1 LHPSLGPWSV
11 TSSNHPM
18 FTPRLNVNG
27 TPPRI
32 MLTSASLT
40 HAGSQQAEML
50 AKLDGLLKA
59 RKPHGNPT
67 VVYISDA
74 AVGAGFDMEDLFA
87 RFRAELAKIG
97 VFRVIP
103 VELSFVSPMSL
114 PKLLEEADC
123 VYVEMGNTFY
133 LRYHMHTSGLDK
145 VLPPLVRHSGLVY
158 VGASSG
164 AVVAGRSISTAFW
177 KGWDDTGKGQVWDLS
192 RIGYDGL
199 NLLPGG
205 QSVFPHYGAQW
216 TSLVEAK
223 RGELDHGLLVIH
235 DWEVHLAGNSV
246 EQAPLSTGRSQSVG
260 PLARVAE
267 VKREGLV
274 HSGRFIGD
282 RQVHLLGNSVERLPI
297 NKPRSASVFAPRPVA
312 NTGNARQVSVARPF
326 PAVELP
332 TFANSPSKFVP
343 ATVSPSKFVP
353 TTVSL
358 AYDSLIGG

>member
-1 LHPSLGPWSV
+1 
-11 TSSNHPM
+11 
-18 FTPRLNVNG
+18 
-27 TPPRI
+27 
-32 MLTSASLT
+32 
-40 HAGSQQAEML
+40 ML
-50 AKLDGLLKA
+50 AKFDGLLKA
-59 RKPHGNPT
+59 RKPQGDPT
-67 VVYISDA
+67 VLYISDA
-74 AVGAGFDMEDLFA
+74 AVGEGFDMKDLFI

-97 VFRVIP
+97 VLRIIP
-103 VELSFVSPMSL
+103 VELSFISPMSL
-114 PKLLEEADC
+114 TKLLEGADC

-235 DWEVHLAGNSV
+235 DWEVHL
-246 EQAPLSTGRSQSVG
+246 
-260 PLARVAE
+260 
-267 VKREGLV
+267 
-274 HSGRFIGD
+274 
-282 RQVHLLGNSVERLPI
+282 LGNSVERLPI

-343 ATVSPSKFVP
+343 ATVS
-353 TTVSL
+353 L